1 MGMGNLDFITR
12 ELMAGGLAAD
22 TPATVVEWATLPRQR
37 SVSGTLSNLFERVEA
52 AGLHAPAMIY
62 VGSVACFQPNI
73 DWFVARPLS
82 AKRIVVTRATEQAGR
97 LRRLLEEAGAEVLEL
112 PLIRIEPIPEPERGS
127 EILEALG
134 EYDWLIFTSEN
145 GVRCFFDL
153 FFEQFE
159 DLRSL
164 GFLKLAA
171 VGQTTAR
178 ALADYHLK
186 VDLVPETAQAEA
198 LAAALI
204 EREDLASTKSLV
216 ITGNR
221 NGDVLVEKMESVGAI
236 VDTLTVYKTELT
248 GLSEDSAAQ
257 RFRELGADMV
267 VFAST
272 SAVESFAA
280 QAASLALGE
289 NARRPQ
295 AASIGPMTSAA
306 IKKLGLP
313 LAVQAEEARLESL
326 VQALVDYSKAADD

>member
-1 MGMGNLDFITR
+1 
-12 ELMAGGLAAD
+12 
-22 TPATVVEWATLPRQR
+22 
-37 SVSGTLSNLFERVEA
+37 
-52 AGLHAPAMIY
+52 
-62 VGSVACFQPNI
+62 
-73 DWFVARPLS
+73 
-82 AKRIVVTRATEQAGR
+82 
-97 LRRLLEEAGAEVLEL
+97 
-112 PLIRIEPIPEPERGS
+112 
-127 EILEALG
+127 
-134 EYDWLIFTSEN
+134 
-145 GVRCFFDL
+145 
-153 FFEQFE
+153 
-159 DLRSL
+159 
-164 GFLKLAA
+164 
-171 VGQTTAR
+171 
-178 ALADYHLK
+178 
-186 VDLVPETAQAEA
+186 
-198 LAAALI
+198 
-204 EREDLASTKSLV
+204 
-216 ITGNR
+216 
-221 NGDVLVEKMESVGAI
+221 MESVGAI